1 MRSSGLLTF
10 AVVAHGVEVSPI
22 AKVISMLGELET
34 KIIGEGET
42 AQKTYSEFAEYC
54 EERSRNV
61 GFEIKTGKAQ
71 VEDLNAKIGEEA
83 ATISASE
90 TKIEELASSLQ
101 TDEADLKAATE
112 IRTKEFEV
120 FSQAEAELKE
130 TIDTLERAVGIIEK
144 ELKGGASMV
153 QLKKATSVVEALEV
167 MVKASGVS
175 SADGQKLTALVQQS
189 QQSDDDDSD
198 YGAPDP
204 EAYKSQSGGVLDV
217 LNDLLEKAT
226 SQLDTTRNQETADAQ
241 NFEMLKQ
248 SLTDEIKF
256 ANKEM
261 DATKKTK
268 AAAQEGK
275 ATAEGDLEVTSK
287 DLKEDIETLG
297 GLHHDCV
304 TKAEDFEAE
313 TKSRAEELK
322 ALATAKKII
331 KEAVS
336 GAAFD
341 EVSFL
346 QFHSDTGTGISSRAD
361 LVNFEVVRFVR
372 DLAKK
377 QNSQA
382 LAQLASRM
390 ASTVRFNGGNQA
402 DIFAKIK
409 GLIGDMIEKLEE
421 DAKGDATQKAY
432 CDKELAETRAKKEEK
447 STDIEKLTTKID
459 SASSNSK
466 KLKEEVAT
474 LQKELAQLTRSQ
486 AEMDQ
491 VRAAE
496 HSEFVA
502 NKDEMEKGLDGVK
515 LALKVLN
522 EYYSKQDK
530 AHSAS
535 DGASSGIIGLLE
547 VVESDFSKGLSEM
560 ISTEE
565 TSQSEYDSETKQN
578 EISKAMKE
586 QDVKYK
592 SGEATGLDKSVA
604 EMSSDKEGVQ
614 TELSAVLEYL
624 ASLEKQCIAKPE
636 SYSER
641 RARREAEISGLKEAM
656 SILDSETAFLQ
667 TNKNL
672 RGVKKH

>member
-1 MRSSGLLTF
+1 M
-10 AVVAHGVEVSPI
+10 
-22 AKVISMLGELET
+22 M
-34 KIIGEGET
+34 
-42 AQKTYSEFAEYC
+42 
-54 EERSRNV
+54 
-61 GFEIKTGKAQ
+61 
-71 VEDLNAKIGEEA
+71 
-83 ATISASE
+83 
-90 TKIEELASSLQ
+90 
-101 TDEADLKAATE
+101 
-112 IRTKEFEV
+112 
-120 FSQAEAELKE
+120 
-130 TIDTLERAVGIIEK
+130 
-144 ELKGGASMV
+144 
-153 QLKKATSVVEALEV
+153 QLKKANSVVEALEV
-167 MVKASGVS
+167 LVKASGVT

-226 SQLDTTRNQETADAQ
+226 AQLDTARNQETADAQ

-261 DATKKTK
+261 AATKKNK
-268 AAAQEGK
+268 ATAEEGK

-287 DLKEDIETLG
+287 DLKEDITTLA

-331 KEAVS
+331 KEAVA

-346 QFHSDTGTGISSRAD
+346 QFHSDSGISSGVD

-402 DIFAKIK
+402 DIFAKVK
-409 GLIGDMIEKLEE
+409 ALITDMVEKLEE

-432 CDKELAETRAKKEEK
+432 CDKELAESRAKKEEK
-447 STDIEKLTTKID
+447 SADIEKLTTKID
-459 SASSNSK
+459 SASANSK

-474 LQKELAQLTRSQ
+474 LQKELAQLQRSQ
-486 AEMDQ
+486 IEMDQ
-491 VRAAE
+491 VRGAE

-502 NKDEMEKGLDGVK
+502 NKEEMEKGLEGVK

-530 AHSAS
+530 AHSSS
-535 DGASSGIIGLLE
+535 DGASSGVIGLLE
-547 VVESDFSKGLSEM
+547 VCESDFSKGLSEM

-565 TSQSEYDSETKQN
+565 TSQSEYDSESKQN

-592 SGEATGLDKSVA
+592 TAESTGLDKSVA

-614 TELSAVLEYL
+614 TELDAVLEYL

-641 RARREAEISGLKEAM
+641 AARREAEMSGLKEAL
-656 SILDSETAFLQ
+656 SILDSETALLQ
-667 TNKNL
+667 TTQHL
-672 RGVKKH
+672 RGVRKH

>member
-1 MRSSGLLTF
+1 
-10 AVVAHGVEVSPI
+10 VDVSPI
-22 AKVISMLGELET
+22 AKVITMLGDLET
-34 KIIGEGET
+34 KIIAEGET
-42 AQKTYSEFAEYC
+42 AQKTYSDFAEYC
-54 EERSRNV
+54 ETTSKNV

-71 VEDLNAKIGEEA
+71 VEDLNAKIGEET

-112 IRTKEFEV
+112 IRKKEFAV

-167 MVKASGVS
+167 MVKASGVTN
-175 SADGQKLTALVQQS
+175 ADGQRLTALVQQS
-189 QQSDDDDSD
+189 QQSDDDDTD
-198 YGAPDP
+198 FGAPDP
-204 EAYKSQSGGVLDV
+204 AAFKSQSGGVIDV

-226 SQLDTTRNQETADAQ
+226 AQLDTARNQETADAQ

-261 DATKKTK
+261 DATKKNK
-268 AAAQEGK
+268 ATAQEGK

-287 DLKEDIETLG
+287 DLKEDIKTKS

-331 KEAVS
+331 KEAVA

-346 QFHSDTGTGISSRAD
+346 QFHSDSGISSAAD

-390 ASTVRFNGGNQA
+390 GSTVRFSGGNQA
-402 DIFAKIK
+402 DIFAKVK
-409 GLIGDMIEKLEE
+409 ALITDMIEKLEE
-421 DAKGDATQKAY
+421 DSKADATQKAY
-432 CDKELAETRAKKEEK
+432 CDKELAETSAKKEEK
-447 STDIEKLTTKID
+447 SADIEKLATKID
-459 SASSNSK
+459 SASANSK

-474 LQKELAQLTRSQ
+474 LQKELAQLTRGQ

-502 NKDEMEKGLDGVK
+502 NKAEMEKGLDGVK

-530 AHSAS
+530 AHSSS

-592 SGEATGLDKSVA
+592 SAEATGLDKSVA

-614 TELSAVLEYL
+614 TELDAVLEYL

-636 SYSER
+636 SYSDR
-641 RARREAEISGLKEAM
+641 RARREAEISGLHEAL

-667 TNKNL
+667 TKQHL
-672 RGVKKH
+672 RGVSKH

>member
-1 MRSSGLLTF
+1 MRSIGLLT
-10 AVVAHGVEVSPI
+10 VATVANGVDVSPI
-22 AKVISMLGELET
+22 AKIITMIGDLET
-34 KIIGEGET
+34 KIIAEGET
-42 AQKTYSEFAEYC
+42 SQKTYSEFAEFC
-54 EERSRNV
+54 EDRSKNV

-71 VEDLNAKIGEEA
+71 VEDLKATIGQEA

-90 TKIEELASSLQ
+90 SKIEELASSLQ

-112 IRTKEFEV
+112 IRKKEFAV

-144 ELKGGASMV
+144 ELKGGASMM
-153 QLKKATSVVEALEV
+153 QLKKANSVVEALEV
-167 MVKASGVS
+167 LVKASGVT

-226 SQLDTTRNQETADAQ
+226 AQLDTARNQETADAQ

-261 DATKKTK
+261 AATKKNK
-268 AAAQEGK
+268 ATAEEGK

-287 DLKEDIETLG
+287 DLKEDITTLA

-331 KEAVS
+331 KEAVA

-346 QFHSDTGTGISSRAD
+346 QFHSDSGISSGVD

-402 DIFAKIK
+402 DIFAKVK
-409 GLIGDMIEKLEE
+409 ALITDMVEKLEE

-432 CDKELAETRAKKEEK
+432 CDKELAESRAKKEEK
-447 STDIEKLTTKID
+447 SADIEKLTTKID
-459 SASSNSK
+459 SASANSK

-474 LQKELAQLTRSQ
+474 LQKELAQLQRSQ
-486 AEMDQ
+486 IEMDQ
-491 VRAAE
+491 VRGAE

-502 NKDEMEKGLDGVK
+502 NKEEMEKGLEGVK

-530 AHSAS
+530 AHSSS
-535 DGASSGIIGLLE
+535 DGASSGVIGLLE
-547 VVESDFSKGLSEM
+547 VCESDFSKGLSEM

-565 TSQSEYDSETKQN
+565 TSQSEYDSESKQN

-592 SGEATGLDKSVA
+592 TAESTGLDKSVA

-614 TELSAVLEYL
+614 TELDAVLEYL

-641 RARREAEISGLKEAM
+641 AARREAEMSGLKEAL
-656 SILDSETAFLQ
+656 SILDSETALLQ
-667 TNKNL
+667 TTQHL
-672 RGVKKH
+672 RGVRKH